1 MRIEEE
7 VFARHKLIPEKLM
20 AYGFTPVNDRL
31 TYSRELP
38 EDSMKIIVEYDGA
51 INGRIIDLSLIQGA
65 LGSDREHS

>member
-38 EDSMKIIVEYDGA
+38 EDSMKIIVRFFRSSR
-51 INGRIIDLSLIQGA
+51 NT
-65 LGSDREHS
+65 